1 MGVELTDISEKKAK
15 KLLMT
20 TITAENH
27 SSTIAALENG
37 SQESIKANLE
47 GLKKIEIRSI
57 LKSIKEK
64 LHPENG
70 TIEVV
75 GIKKNALILAGYQ
88 EVVVLDSGAIKGA
101 VPKEVKTV
109 TLDLTENNDKKINPD
124 SLLKEEDKV
133 KPETDKYDCGVS
145 LGKKRAAC
153 KGCTCGLAEELEDEA
168 KNKIKE
174 NIDAGKTKPS
184 CGSCYLGDAFR
195 CASCPFAGMPA
206 FEKGAP
212 PKLANADDFNT
223 ADI

>member
-1 MGVELTDISEKKAK
+1 MTLNLTGENYNEILSQTE
-15 KLLMT
+15 
-20 TITAENH
+20 TA
-27 SSTIAALENG
+27 SVT
-37 SQESIKANLE
+37 
-47 GLKKIEIRSI
+47 KIEADFTGLSKPEIRAT
-57 LKSIKEK
+57 LKLCKEK
-64 LHPENG
+64 LTSEGSISVAN
-70 TIEVV
+70 
-75 GIKKNALILAGYQ
+75 IKKNTLILAGFGNIQKLDNGNFQGFIPQ
-88 EVVVLDSGAIKGA
+88 EVKA
-101 VPKEVKTV
+101 VNF
-109 TLDLTENNDKKINPD
+109 ENPNLNQAAASSTSTANDTQINPD
-124 SLLKEEDKV
+124 SLLTEKDKE
-133 KPETDKYDCGVS
+133 KPKTDYDCGVS
-145 LGKKRAAC
+145 LGKKRQAC

>member
-1 MGVELTDISEKKAK
+1 MGLISRVSSRTYRYFREKAK

-27 SSTIAALENG
+27 PSTIAALENG

-47 GLKKIEIRSI
+47 GLKKMEIRSI

-133 KPETDKYDCGVS
+133 KPDTDKYDCGVS

-168 KNKIKE
+168 KEKIKE
-174 NIDAGKTKPS
+174 NIDAGK
-184 CGSCYLGDAFR
+184 
-195 CASCPFAGMPA
+195 PA
-206 FEKGAP
+206 FDPSAP
-212 PKLANADDFNT
+212 PKLTTTDDFKT
-223 ADI
+223 ADE

>member
-1 MGVELTDISEKKAK
+1 
-15 KLLMT
+15 MT

-27 SSTIAALENG
+27 SSAIAALENG
-37 SQESIKANLE
+37 SQDSIEANLE
-47 GLKKIEIRSI
+47 GLKKMEIRSI

-88 EVVVLDSGAIKGA
+88 EVVVLDSGAVKGA

-109 TLDLTENNDKKINPD
+109 TLDL
-124 SLLKEEDKV
+124 
-133 KPETDKYDCGVS
+133 PETDKYDCGVS

-168 KNKIKE
+168 KDKIKE
-174 NIDAGKTKPS
+174 NIDAGKSKPS

-195 CASCPFAGMPA
+195 CATCPFAGKPA
-206 FEKGAP
+206 FDPSAP
-212 PKLANADDFNT
+212 PKLTTTDDFKTADD
-223 ADI
+223 

>member
-1 MGVELTDISEKKAK
+1 MA
-15 KLLMT
+15 

-27 SSTIAALENG
+27 SSAIAALANG
-37 SQESIKANLE
+37 SQDSIKANLE
-47 GLKKIEIRSI
+47 GLKKMEIRSI

-109 TLDLTENNDKKINPD
+109 TLDLTEN
-124 SLLKEEDKV
+124 
-133 KPETDKYDCGVS
+133 DKYDCGVS

-168 KNKIKE
+168 
-174 NIDAGKTKPS
+174 
-184 CGSCYLGDAFR
+184 
-195 CASCPFAGMPA
+195 
-206 FEKGAP
+206 
-212 PKLANADDFNT
+212 
-223 ADI
+223 